1 MPKYT
6 ALTAHLAAR
15 NLPEIA
21 MTFAEIEALLGFPL
35 PPSSRKHRAFWSNN
49 PTNSVMTKA
58 WLQAGYQSKAVD
70 VVHGKLLFA
79 KMNAVEAQPAIWKR
93 HPLIGRFE
101 GMITVAP
108 GVDLTDPA
116 DPAWGSVYE

>member
-1 MPKYT
+1 MPKYA

-15 NLPEIA
+15 KLPEIA

-70 VVHGKLLFA
+70 LEQGKLLFA
-79 KMNAVEAQPAIWKR
+79 KLNAVEQEPKIWKQ
-93 HPLIGRFE
+93 HPLIGRFA
-101 GMITVAP
+101 GVITVAP

-116 DPAWGSVYE
+116 DPAWGAVYE